1 MPGMGGLTL
10 SLQVKAT
17 SLYTPVVLIL
27 DKILKNIKIRIKIGR
42 IDCVMLKILRSGE
55 IQETMQYFFIVYGSV
70 LLYSIKYV
78 KKKGRQHWK

>member
-1 MPGMGGLTL
+1 M
-10 SLQVKAT
+10 
-17 SLYTPVVLIL
+17 
-27 DKILKNIKIRIKIGR
+27 IRIKIGR